1 MRVEEAVGKRGT
13 ECERGRE
20 ETHKNFNVFISFKCN
35 FSSQCVS
42 ETEIIL
48 TLFFNVAS

>member
-1 MRVEEAVGKRGT
+1 MEEAVGKRGT

-20 ETHKNFNVFISFKCN
+20 ETHKTFNVFISFKCS
-35 FSSQCVS
+35 FSSRQCVS